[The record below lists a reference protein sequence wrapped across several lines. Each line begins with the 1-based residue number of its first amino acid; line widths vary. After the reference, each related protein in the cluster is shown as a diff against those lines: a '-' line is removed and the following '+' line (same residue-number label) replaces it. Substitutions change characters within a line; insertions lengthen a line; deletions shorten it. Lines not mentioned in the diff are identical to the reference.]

1 MIVCVCDRL
10 IVCFRSKLD
19 SLFVCLRSNFEIAV
33 CVTGFV
39 GVLIELDWFSGL
51 ERGEKKKL
59 WPRLNV
65 AIAALVKRGLRP
77 MGLRPGRSVFS
88 PMAALTKCGL
98 RLWS

>member
-51 ERGEKKKL
+51 ERGDKKKTMAAFKCGYS
-59 WPRLNV
+59 RVFNV
-65 AIAALVKRGLRP
+65 AK
-77 MGLRPGRSVFS
+77 
-88 PMAALTKCGL
+88 K
-98 RLWS
+98 

>member
-51 ERGEKKKL
+51 ERGKKKKKNQL
-59 WPRLNV
+59 WPR
-65 AIAALVKRGLRP
+65 
-77 MGLRPGRSVFS
+77 F
-88 PMAALTKCGL
+88 KCGQK
-98 RLWS
+98 

>member
-51 ERGEKKKL
+51 ERGEKKKKL

-65 AIAALVKRGLRP
+65 AIAALI
-77 MGLRPGRSVFS
+77 
-88 PMAALTKCGL
+88 KCGL
-98 RLWS
+98 RIWP

>member
-10 IVCFRSKLD
+10 IVSFRSKLDSLRSKLD

-51 ERGEKKKL
+51 ERGKKK
-59 WPRLNV
+59 
-65 AIAALVKRGLRP
+65 KTY
-77 MGLRPGRSVFS
+77 GR
-88 PMAALTKCGL
+88 TY
-98 RLWS
+98 